1 MSLCCS
7 PLRKKVLRAILIDRA
22 LESEGDLIGNYCLA
36 LPGGVLMSGIWLGS
50 GDFKLIL
57 IPNF

>member
-22 LESEGDLIGNYCLA
+22 LEFGGQLDRELLFGPAPRRINEWDLA
-36 LPGGVLMSGIWLGS
+36 WQR
-50 GDFKLIL
+50 
-57 IPNF
+57 